1 MGCWSL
7 LGKKVSKFYFL
18 LWFKWAV
25 RLTLCS
31 ITFAS
36 ILSVFITILIYISQG
51 MPTHSSEIQ
60 TALVQVFIFW
70 FVILWNFTL
79 LIALFR
85 SLKYV
90 FNSCNSGYK
99 LQLLSCPQDGETE
112 VLEYIG
118 YGDLLKVW
126 RKWFML
132 IIWLVGAQM
141 IFALIFTKLFTSY
154 DGIFEWFNIYV
165 LYIFVLVAGYFS
177 FILLGSR
184 CKRVKIVKC

>member
-1 MGCWSL
+1 
-7 LGKKVSKFYFL
+7 VSKFYLFIWL
-18 LWFKWAV
+18 KWAL

-31 ITFAS
+31 IAFAS
-36 ILSVFITILIYISQG
+36 ILSIFVTLFVYISQG
-51 MPTHSSEIQ
+51 MPTYSNEVYS
-60 TALVQVFIFW
+60 ALVEVFIFW

-79 LIALFR
+79 LVALFR

-90 FNSCNSGYK
+90 FNNCHNGYK

-112 VLEYIG
+112 VIEYIG

-141 IFALIFTKLFTSY
+141 VFALIFTKLFTSY

-165 LYIFVLVAGYFS
+165 LYAFVLVGGYFS

-184 CKRVKIVKC
+184 CKRVEIVKC

>member
-1 MGCWSL
+1 M
-7 LGKKVSKFYFL
+7 SKFYFS
-18 LWFKWAV
+18 LWLQWVF

-31 ITFAS
+31 IAFAS
-36 ILSVFITILIYISQG
+36 ILSLFVTIFIYIAQG
-51 MPTHSSEIQ
+51 MPTYSSEVYS
-60 TALVQVFIFW
+60 ALVQVFTFW

-90 FNSCNSGYK
+90 FNSCHSGYK
-99 LQLLSCPQDGETE
+99 LQLLSCLKETKRE
-112 VLEYIG
+112 VLDCIG

-132 IIWLVGAQM
+132 MIWLVGAQM

-154 DGIFEWFNIYV
+154 DGIFEWFNIYI
-165 LYIFVLVAGYFS
+165 LYTFVLVAGYFS

-184 CKRVKIVKC
+184 CKRVEIVKC

>member
-1 MGCWSL
+1 
-7 LGKKVSKFYFL
+7 VSKFYFS
-18 LWFKWAV
+18 LWFRWAV

-31 ITFAS
+31 IAFAS
-36 ILSVFITILIYISQG
+36 ILSVFVTIFIYISQG
-51 MPTHSSEIQ
+51 MPTHSSEVYS
-60 TALVQVFIFW
+60 ALVQVFVFW
-70 FVILWNFTL
+70 FVVLWNFTL

-90 FNSCNSGYK
+90 FNNCHGGYK
-99 LQLLSCPQDGETE
+99 LQLLSCPKDGKSE
-112 VLEYIG
+112 VLDSIG

-165 LYIFVLVAGYFS
+165 LYAFVLVAGYFS
-177 FILLGSR
+177 FMLLAGR

>member
-1 MGCWSL
+1 M
-7 LGKKVSKFYFL
+7 SKFYFL
-18 LWFKWAV
+18 LWLKWAV

-31 ITFAS
+31 IAFAS
-36 ILSVFITILIYISQG
+36 ILSLLVTLFIYITQG
-51 MPTHSSEIQ
+51 MPTHSSEVF
-60 TALVQVFIFW
+60 TALVHVFIFW

-79 LIALFR
+79 LVVLFR

-90 FNSCNSGYK
+90 FNSCLSGHK
-99 LQLLSCPQDGETE
+99 LQLLSCPEDGKTE
-112 VLEYIG
+112 VLKCIG

-165 LYIFVLVAGYFS
+165 LYAFVLVGGYFS

-184 CKRVKIVKC
+184 CKRVEIVKC